1 MCSQLGDRTNVL
13 INCQRSSADNLSARS
28 SSSRKFMVIISN
40 RERWIIRI
48 RQLAMQQDYYS
59 VSPFAACGIDSINA
73 LNTLLTD
80 SGVVKN

>member
-1 MCSQLGDRTNVL
+1 MSTEAQTLV
-13 INCQRSSADNLSARS
+13 
-28 SSSRKFMVIISN
+28 SRKVMVIISN

-48 RQLAMQQDYYS
+48 RRLTMQRDYYA

-80 SGVVKN
+80 SGVVKT